1 MHPFVFRPFCV
12 LSQPELDCSDG
23 WTMYQYIAIFATLG
37 YRRWEA
43 NALIIAALLTWF
55 YGFKHGL
62 PAAET
67 IFHFTIGTVIGI
79 IILILS
85 KPPKLVEVR
94 SLQNYTGI
102 ISQLFLILLGASSFV
117 NVDERIT
124 ESNARYGVVVAFI
137 IVLCWTLV
145 FTFTICQFNGLMKQH
160 PSNIANYWKMWAMFS
175 IAICVIM
182 TTALCGAIGGYIK
195 GLMVLLLAP
204 TAILLLNK
212 SIS

>member
-55 YGFKHGL
+55 YGFKRGL

-175 IAICVIM
+175 VAICVIM